1 MRKCRPIPE
10 LTDRQ
15 LRNFWAKI
23 DKCGPDEC
31 WEWRG
36 SYFPQGYG
44 RVGLSGDTYG
54 THRVAYKLLKGEP
67 GRLFVCHTCDNRKC
81 CNPAHLFSG
90 TMTDN
95 MHDMIAKGRDKHGK
109 GEEHSKALLTEKQ
122 VKEMRDSNDTLRELA
137 LRYNVSSSAVGQ
149 ARTGVNWPYIS
160 GRGKTRKLLPNQV
173 RAIRSLHK
181 QGKTGREL
189 AKQFERSEG
198 LISGIVNQKVWKNV

>member
-1 MRKCRPIPE
+1 MRKHRPTPE
-10 LTDRQ
+10 PIEQQ

-23 DKCGPDEC
+23 DKRGPDDC
-31 WEWRG
+31 WPWTG

-44 RVGLSGDTYG
+44 RVVLGGDSYG
-54 THRVAYKLLKGEP
+54 AHRVAYKLVKGEP

-90 TMTDN
+90 TMADN
-95 MHDMIAKGRDKHGK
+95 MHDMIAKGRDRHGK
-109 GEEHSKALLTEKQ
+109 GEEHSKVLLTEKQ
-122 VKEMRDSNDTLRELA
+122 VKEIRDSNDTLGELA

-149 ARTGVNWPYIS
+149 ARIGINWPHIP
-160 GRGKTRKLLPNQV
+160 GRGKSRFLHPKQV
-173 RAIRSLHK
+173 KEIRLLHK

-198 LISGIVNQKVWKNV
+198 LISGVVNQKVWKNV

>member
-1 MRKCRPIPE
+1 MRKHRPIPE
-10 LTDRQ
+10 LTERQ
-15 LRNFWAKI
+15 LRNLWPKI
-23 DKCGPDEC
+23 DKRGPDDC
-31 WEWRG
+31 WPWTG

-44 RVGLSGDTYG
+44 RVVLGGDSYG
-54 THRVAYKLLKGEP
+54 AHRVAYKLAKGEP
-67 GRLFVCHTCDNRKC
+67 GHLFVCHTCDNRKC

-122 VKEMRDSNDTLRELA
+122 VKEIRDSDDTLRELD
-137 LRYNVSSSAVGQ
+137 LKYNLGSGTASKV
-149 ARTGVNWPYIS
+149 RLGVNWSHIP
-160 GRGKTRKLLPNQV
+160 GRGKPRVLQPGQV
-173 RAIRSLHK
+173 REIRALHK